1 MRKRLEIQSDY
12 SFAAISHKG
21 PWNATPIV
29 ESCHRSITE
38 LELRRDNNLV
48 AILRA
53 LKKTNSGAGKLI
65 NPMDARLERETN
77 RH

>member
-1 MRKRLEIQSDY
+1 VPDLDDGLIEKITAQSDEQ
-12 SFAAISHKG
+12 SG
-21 PWNATPIV
+21 
-29 ESCHRSITE
+29 HRSITE

-65 NPMDARLERETN
+65 NAMDARLERETN